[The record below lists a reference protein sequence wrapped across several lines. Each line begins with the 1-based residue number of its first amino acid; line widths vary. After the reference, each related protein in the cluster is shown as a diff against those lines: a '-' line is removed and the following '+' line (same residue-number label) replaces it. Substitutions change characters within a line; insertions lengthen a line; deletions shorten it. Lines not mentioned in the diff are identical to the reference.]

1 MAEDRWTRHALP
13 RGAQRKTTAAT
24 RLAMRQRYEAG
35 ETHAELAAAFGLS
48 STTVG
53 KTLRDMGVVMRPP
66 CRRFGPL
73 RTAPVGGTPETTNG

>member
-1 MAEDRWTRHALP
+1 MPEDRWTRHALP
-13 RGAQRKTTAAT
+13 ARVQRRTTAAT

-35 ETHAELAAAFGLS
+35 ETCAELAAAFGLS
-48 STTVG
+48 DKTVG

-73 RTAPVGGTPETTNG
+73 RTAASGGTPEPTDG